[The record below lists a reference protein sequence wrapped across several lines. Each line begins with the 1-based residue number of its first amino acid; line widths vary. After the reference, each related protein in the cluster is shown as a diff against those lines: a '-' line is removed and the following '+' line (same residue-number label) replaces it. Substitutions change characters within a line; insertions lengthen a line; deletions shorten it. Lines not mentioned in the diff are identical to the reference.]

1 MEPAAF
7 VHACRLVIVAGK
19 GGVGKT
25 TVAATIG
32 EMAAAIGARVLIVDV
47 DGARGIATAFDQP
60 DLRYEQIVLRP
71 ADAACSRGAI
81 HGRRLTPDDALVEY
95 LGDHGMKRLAG
106 RLVSTG
112 ALDVIA
118 TATPGIKDILIL
130 GKVKQIVTTGGF
142 DLVVLDTPASGHA
155 ITFLRSARTLVDTV
169 TAGPIRR
176 QAEEV
181 LELLTDKER
190 CQVVLV
196 TLAEETPVNEAIDTA
211 FMLEDHVGV
220 ALGPIV
226 VNAVLEAVPTAPDPT
241 EWHLPERTRLA
252 LANAVAFETARAEA
266 QDLQIGRLAAAL
278 PLWQLPLPLLP
289 GSHID
294 HAALTALACS
304 LAEAIRAMPEP
315 A

>member
-25 TVAATIG
+25 TDAATIG
-32 EMAAAIGARVLIVDV
+32 EMAAASGARVLIVDV

-60 DLRYEQIVLRP
+60 DLRYDEIVLRHE
-71 ADAACSRGAI
+71 DAARSRGAV
-81 HGRRLTPDDALVEY
+81 HGRRLTPDDALIEY
-95 LGDHGMKRLAG
+95 LSDHGMKRLAG

-118 TATPGIKDILIL
+118 TAAPGIKDILIL
-130 GKVKQIVTTGGF
+130 GKVKQIVTTGDF

-155 ITFLRSARTLVDTV
+155 ITFLRSARTLVGTV

-181 LELLTDKER
+181 LELLTDKDR

-196 TLAEETPVNEAIDTA
+196 TLAEETPVNEAIETA
-211 FMLEDHVGV
+211 FLLEDHVGV

-226 VNAVLEAVPTAPDPT
+226 VNAVLEEVPTAPDPT
-241 EWHLPERTRLA
+241 DWRLPERTRLA
-252 LANAVAFETARAEA
+252 LGDAVAFETARAEA

-294 HAALTALACS
+294 HAALTELANS

>member
-32 EMAAAIGARVLIVDV
+32 EMAAATGARVLIVDV

-60 DLRYEQIVLRP
+60 DLRYDEIVLQP
-71 ADAACSRGAI
+71 ADAASGRGAV
-81 HGRRLTPDDALVEY
+81 HGRRLTPDDALIEY

-118 TATPGIKDILIL
+118 TAAPGIKDILIL
-130 GKVKQIVTTGGF
+130 GKVKQIATTGGF

-211 FMLEDHVGV
+211 FLLEDHVGI

-226 VNAVLEAVPTAPDPT
+226 VNAVLDEVPNAPDPAD
-241 EWHLPERTRLA
+241 WLLPERTGLA
-252 LANAVAFETARAEA
+252 LADAVAFETARAEA

-289 GSHID
+289 GSRID
-294 HAALTALACS
+294 HAALTTLAQS